1 LRHGVVR
8 AHEPIFQTEGVLNM
22 DRRKFL
28 VTGAGAAAA
37 STLAA
42 PAIAQSLPEVRWRCA
57 SSFPKSLDT
66 IYGGGEVIA
75 KRVAAITG
83 GKFQIRVFGAGEIVP
98 AFGTVDAVQ
107 QGTVEC
113 THTAGY
119 YFVGKN
125 KTFAFDTT
133 VPFGMNQ
140 RQQNA
145 WIYWGGGL
153 QLMREFF
160 RDFNIISFPAGNT
173 GCQMGGWFRKEVK
186 TVADLKGL
194 KMRIAGL
201 GGEVMSRLGAVPQQI
216 AGGDIY
222 PALERG
228 TIDAAEWVGPYDDE
242 KLGFYKIAP
251 HYYYPGWWEA
261 CSMYSMYVNIKEW
274 EKLPKEY
281 QAALEAAC
289 YEANLDMMAEYDF
302 KNPKALQSLV
312 KNGVKLHA
320 YSPEIMKAAH
330 KAAFELYEEEAAKNP
345 SWKKIYE
352 PWKKFRQEEFLWHRV
367 AEQTLT
373 TFLLNTPDPVPGK
386 K

>member
-1 LRHGVVR
+1 
-8 AHEPIFQTEGVLNM
+8 M

-28 VTGAGAAAA
+28 NRGAAAA
-37 STLAA
+37 AGSLAVSQA
-42 PAIAQSLPEVRWRCA
+42 VAQTPSLPNIRWRCA

-66 IYGGGEVIA
+66 IYGGAEVIA
-75 KRVAAITG
+75 KRVEQLTG

-98 AFGTVDAVQ
+98 AFGTVDALQ
-107 QGTVEC
+107 QGTIEC
-113 THTAGY
+113 SHTASY

-133 VPFGMNQ
+133 LPFGLNQ

-145 WIYWGGGL
+145 WIYYGGGL
-153 QLMREFF
+153 ELVREFF
-160 RDFNIISFPAGNT
+160 KDFGIISFPAGNT
-173 GCQMGGWFRKEVK
+173 GVQMGGWWRKEVK
-186 TVADLKGL
+186 TVADLKGV

-201 GGEVMSRLGAVPQQI
+201 GGEVMARLGAIPQQI

-228 TIDAAEWVGPYDDE
+228 AIDSAEWVGPYDDE
-242 KLGFYKIAP
+242 KLGFFKIAP
-251 HYYYPGWWEA
+251 HYYFPGWWESN
-261 CSMYSMYVNIKEW
+261 SMYSFYVNIKEW

-281 QAALEAAC
+281 QSAIEAAS
-289 YEANLDMMAEYDF
+289 YEANTDMMAKYDF
-302 KNPKALQSLV
+302 KNLEALQRLV

-320 YSPEIMKAAH
+320 FSPEIMKAAH
-330 KAAFELYEEEAAKNP
+330 RAVFEMYEEEAEKNP

-352 PWKKFRQEEFLWHRV
+352 PWKKFREEEFLWHRV
-367 AEQTLT
+367 AEQNLT
-373 TFLLNTPDPVPGK
+373 TFLLTNPTNPAAK